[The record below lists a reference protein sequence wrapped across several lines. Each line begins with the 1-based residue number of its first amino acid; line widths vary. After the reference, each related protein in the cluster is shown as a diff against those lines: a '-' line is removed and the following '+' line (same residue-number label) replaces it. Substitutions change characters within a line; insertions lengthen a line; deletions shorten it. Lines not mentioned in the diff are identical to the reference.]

1 MPAFQCD
8 YTTHGHGGYYLRAPI
23 EQPDRHPPMPESST
37 ATKLTARLVI
47 VLNSV
52 RADTPELGSIP
63 LRYAVTAAAMDVAVE
78 IHAVNE
84 SVRLFR
90 RQQEAPD
97 WLAQVRQAVDL
108 GVEIFVC
115 PVALADQALGME
127 DLIDEVSGVRGA
139 ASLVVAG
146 LGPGARFMVF

>member
-1 MPAFQCD
+1 
-8 YTTHGHGGYYLRAPI
+8 
-23 EQPDRHPPMPESST
+23 MPETST
-37 ATKLTARLVI
+37 TAATSRLVI

-78 IHAVNE
+78 IHAVSE

-90 RQQEAPD
+90 RHLDAPD
-97 WLAQVRQAVDL
+97 WLAQIKQAVDL

-115 PVALADQALGME
+115 PVALADQALGIE
-127 DLIDEVSGVRGA
+127 DLVDEVAGVRGA

>member
-1 MPAFQCD
+1 MPAFECD
-8 YTTHGHGGYYLRAPI
+8 YPTRGHGGYYLRAPI

-52 RADTPELGSIP
+52 RADTPELGLIP

-78 IHAVNE
+78 IHAVSE

-115 PVALADQALGME
+115 PVALAEQALGME
-127 DLIDEVSGVRGA
+127 DLIDEVSGMRGA

-146 LGPGARFMVF
+146 LVPGARFMVF

>member
-1 MPAFQCD
+1 
-8 YTTHGHGGYYLRAPI
+8 
-23 EQPDRHPPMPESST
+23 MPESST
-37 ATKLTARLVI
+37 AATVTSRLII
-47 VLNSV
+47 VLNNV

-78 IHAVNE
+78 IHAVSA

-90 RQQEAPD
+90 RQLDAPD
-97 WLAQVRQAVDL
+97 WLAQIRQAVDL

-115 PVALADQALGME
+115 PVALADQALRME

-146 LGPGARFMVF
+146 LGHRARFMVF